1 MFSMKIIPFKFAVV
15 WVMIG
20 LAGLYPV
27 GTKPLIQVVSDVVN
41 DWEPVSNIAVHL
53 SWYALNRIPFWL

>member
-1 MFSMKIIPFKFAVV
+1 MKIIPFKFAVV
-15 WVMIG
+15 GVMIG

-27 GTKPLIQVVSDVVN
+27 GTKPLIQVVSDVEN

-53 SWYALNRIPFWL
+53 S